1 MTEPLIKVTD
11 LSRHYQM
18 GTETVK
24 ALDTVSLQINQG
36 EFVAIVGPS
45 GSGKST
51 LMYLIGG
58 MDRPTGGQIIVDGD
72 EITSMDDN
80 DLAKFRQRTVGFVF
94 QSFNLISTL
103 SASKNVE
110 FPMVFAGTKPADRRE
125 RAAEL
130 LTMVGLGD
138 RLDHKPTELSGGQQQ
153 RVAISR
159 ALVNEPKIILADEP
173 TGNLDSKSGL
183 EVIEILKD
191 LNGQGRTIV
200 MVTHDQSLLSLVTRF
215 IRIMDGKIIVEE
227 VNAQEGAIKTEEKEK
242 EEG

>member
-1 MTEPLIKVTD
+1 MTAPLIRVNN

-24 ALDTVSLQINQG
+24 ALDGVSLEINKG

-58 MDRPTGGQIIVDGD
+58 MDRPTGGQIVVGED
-72 EITSMDDN
+72 EITAMDDN

-94 QSFNLISTL
+94 QSFNLITTMT
-103 SASKNVE
+103 ASKNVE
-110 FPMVFAGTKPADRRE
+110 FPMVFAGSKPADRRE
-125 RAAEL
+125 RAVDL
-130 LTMVGLGD
+130 LSSVGLGD
-138 RLDHKPTELSGGQQQ
+138 RVDHKPTELSGGQQQ
-153 RVAISR
+153 RVAIAR
-159 ALVNEPKIILADEP
+159 ALVNQPKIILADEP

-183 EVIEILKD
+183 EVIDILKE
-191 LNGQGRTIV
+191 LNAQGSTIV

-215 IRIMDGKIIVEE
+215 IRIMDGKILEE
-227 VNAQEGAIKTEEKEK
+227 E
-242 EEG
+242 

>member
-1 MTEPLIKVTD
+1 MIQSLIQVHN

-18 GTETVK
+18 GTETVR
-24 ALDTVSLQINQG
+24 ALDGVSLEINRG

-58 MDRPTGGQIIVDGD
+58 MDRPTGGQITVMGD
-72 EITSMDDN
+72 EITAMDDN

-94 QSFNLISTL
+94 QSFNLITTMT
-103 SASKNVE
+103 ASKNVE
-110 FPMVFAGTKPADRRE
+110 FPMVFAGSKPAQRRE

-130 LTMVGLGD
+130 LGLVGLGE

-153 RVAISR
+153 RVAIAR
-159 ALVNEPKIILADEP
+159 ALVNEPDIILADEP
-173 TGNLDSKSGL
+173 TGNLDSKSGR
-183 EVIEILKD
+183 EVIDILKE
-191 LNGQGRTIV
+191 LNAQGRTIV

-215 IRIMDGKIIVEE
+215 IRIMDGKIIES
-227 VNAQEGAIKTEEKEK
+227 
-242 EEG
+242 

>member
-1 MTEPLIKVTD
+1 MTAPLIRVNN

-24 ALDTVSLQINQG
+24 ALDGVSLEINKG

-58 MDRPTGGQIIVDGD
+58 MDRPTGGQIVVGED
-72 EITSMDDN
+72 EITAMDDN

-94 QSFNLISTL
+94 QSFNLITTMT
-103 SASKNVE
+103 ASKNVE
-110 FPMVFAGTKPADRRE
+110 FPMVFAGSKPADRRE
-125 RAAEL
+125 RAVDL
-130 LTMVGLGD
+130 LSSVGLGD
-138 RLDHKPTELSGGQQQ
+138 RVDHKPTELSGGQQQ
-153 RVAISR
+153 RVAIAR

-183 EVIEILKD
+183 EVIDILKE
-191 LNGQGRTIV
+191 LNAQGSTIV

-215 IRIMDGKIIVEE
+215 IRIMDGKILEE
-227 VNAQEGAIKTEEKEK
+227 E
-242 EEG
+242 

>member
-1 MTEPLIKVTD
+1 MIQSLIQVHN

-18 GTETVK
+18 GTETVR
-24 ALDTVSLQINQG
+24 ALDGVSLEINRG

-58 MDRPTGGQIIVDGD
+58 MDRPTGGQITVMGD
-72 EITSMDDN
+72 EITAMDDN

-94 QSFNLISTL
+94 QSFNLITTMT
-103 SASKNVE
+103 ASKNVE
-110 FPMVFAGTKPADRRE
+110 FPMVFAGSKPAQRRE

-130 LTMVGLGD
+130 LGMVGLGE

-153 RVAISR
+153 RVAIAR
-159 ALVNEPKIILADEP
+159 ALVNEPDIILADEP
-173 TGNLDSKSGL
+173 TGNLDSKSGR
-183 EVIEILKD
+183 EVIDILKE
-191 LNGQGRTIV
+191 LNAQGRTIV

-215 IRIMDGKIIVEE
+215 IRIMDGKIIES
-227 VNAQEGAIKTEEKEK
+227 
-242 EEG
+242 

>member
-1 MTEPLIKVTD
+1 MTESLIRVNN

-24 ALDTVSLQINQG
+24 ALDDVSLEIDEG

-58 MDRPTGGQIIVDGD
+58 MDRPTAGQIIVGDD
-72 EITSMDDN
+72 EITALDDN

-94 QSFNLISTL
+94 QSFNLITTMT
-103 SASKNVE
+103 ASKNVE
-110 FPMVFAGTKPADRRE
+110 FPMVFAGSKPAERRE
-125 RAAEL
+125 RAVEL
-130 LTMVGLGD
+130 LSSVGLGD
-138 RLDHKPTELSGGQQQ
+138 RVDHKPTELSGGQQQ
-153 RVAISR
+153 RVAIAR
-159 ALVNEPKIILADEP
+159 ALTNKPKIILADEP

-183 EVIEILKD
+183 EVINILKE
-191 LNGQGRTIV
+191 LNAQGSTIV

-215 IRIMDGKIIVEE
+215 IRIMDGKILED
-227 VNAQEGAIKTEEKEK
+227 GD
-242 EEG
+242 

>member
-1 MTEPLIKVTD
+1 MSDPLIQVNN

-24 ALDTVSLQINQG
+24 ALDGVSLEINQG

-58 MDRPTGGQIIVDGD
+58 MDRPTGGQITVGPD
-72 EITSMDDN
+72 EITAMDDN

-94 QSFNLISTL
+94 QSFNLITSMT
-103 SASKNVE
+103 ASKNVE
-110 FPMVFAGTKPADRRE
+110 FPMVFAGSKPADRRQ
-125 RAAEL
+125 RAVDL
-130 LTMVGLGD
+130 LSSVGLGD
-138 RLDHKPTELSGGQQQ
+138 RVDHKPTELSGGQQQ
-153 RVAISR
+153 RVAIAR
-159 ALVNEPKIILADEP
+159 ALVNKPKIILADEP

-183 EVIEILKD
+183 EVIEILKE
-191 LNGQGRTIV
+191 LNANGSTIV

-215 IRIMDGKIIVEE
+215 IRIMDGQIINDMDGQIINEPV
-227 VNAQEGAIKTEEKEK
+227 TEPE
-242 EEG
+242 

>member
-1 MTEPLIKVTD
+1 MSQSLIQVHN

-18 GTETVK
+18 GAETVK
-24 ALDTVSLQINQG
+24 ALDGVSLEINRG

-58 MDRPTGGQIIVDGD
+58 MDRPTGGKITVMGD
-72 EITSMDDN
+72 EITAMDDN

-94 QSFNLISTL
+94 QSFNLITTMT
-103 SASKNVE
+103 ASKNVE
-110 FPMVFAGTKPADRRE
+110 FPMVFAGSKPAQRRE

-130 LTMVGLGD
+130 LGMVGLGE

-153 RVAISR
+153 RVAIAR
-159 ALVNEPKIILADEP
+159 ALINEPDIILADEP
-173 TGNLDSKSGL
+173 TGNLDSKSGR
-183 EVIEILKD
+183 EVIDILKE
-191 LNGQGRTIV
+191 LNAQGRTIV

-215 IRIMDGKIIVEE
+215 IRIMDGKIIES
-227 VNAQEGAIKTEEKEK
+227 
-242 EEG
+242 